1 MCKANKERWL
11 FMYEIEKAT
20 QNLTAN
26 ELTEFSRQFNKRSK
40 KVYKA
45 YILWALGGFLG
56 LHRFYTGNLGT
67 GLILLVV
74 TVFTC
79 GLGAIAGWYDVV
91 NIKRLV
97 NEANKELTLQIIKDV
112 KRK

>member
-1 MCKANKERWL
+1 MD
-11 FMYEIEKAT
+11 EKAT
-20 QNLTAN
+20 QNLTAR
-26 ELTEFSRQFNKRSK
+26 ELTEFS
-40 KVYKA
+40 KA
-45 YILWALGGFLG
+45 FRKQGKSIKIAYTLWAIGGAVG

-67 GLILLVV
+67 GLIVMAV

-79 GLGAIAGWYDVV
+79 GLGAIAGLQDVQ

-97 NEANKELTLQIIKDV
+97 NEANKELTLQIVKEV